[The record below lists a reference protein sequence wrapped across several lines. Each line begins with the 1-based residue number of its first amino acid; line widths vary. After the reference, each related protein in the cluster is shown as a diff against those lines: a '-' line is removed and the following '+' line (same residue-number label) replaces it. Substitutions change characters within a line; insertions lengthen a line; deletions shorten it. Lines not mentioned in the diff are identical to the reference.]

1 MSSESRGVVVAS
13 TVKSSTF
20 GEFHGS
26 LLRQV
31 FPGLVARMTLSILTF
46 WGCGTSVT
54 VPALTPTDIPRL
66 EAAANHP
73 HKVYRFEPGDTIT
86 ISYTFHSDLNQ
97 EVVVLPDGKITTHL
111 VGSILVGG
119 LTTIE
124 LEKLL
129 VARTSDLLREPAVIV
144 SVTKFAEKTVYVG
157 GEVDR
162 PGTMPYRKGL
172 SPLQAIVAAGGFRPT
187 AQTDSIILVRAAG
200 PDEKFI
206 TRKLNLAEVITDGV
220 REPIYL
226 APQDV
231 LFVPK
236 SAIAEA
242 DLWVK
247 QHITDLL
254 PFLFP
259 SANSAAGIM
268 RGR

>member
-1 MSSESRGVVVAS
+1 M
-13 TVKSSTF
+13 
-20 GEFHGS
+20 
-26 LLRQV
+26 
-31 FPGLVARMTLSILTF
+31 VARIVLSILAF

-73 HKVYRFEPGDTIT
+73 HQVYRFEPGDTIKIT
-86 ISYTFHSDLNQ
+86 YTFHSDMNQ

-111 VGSILVGG
+111 VGSIHISG
-119 LTTIE
+119 LTTLE

-129 VARTSDLLREPAVIV
+129 VARTSDQLREPEVIV

-157 GEVDR
+157 GEVDK
-162 PGTMPYRKGL
+162 PGTMAYRKGL

-206 TRKLNLAEVITDGV
+206 TRKLNLAEAITDGV

-231 LFVPK
+231 LYVPK

-247 QHITDLL
+247 QHISDLL

-268 RGR
+268 RTVR